1 MEFLKQ
7 SKVEIKTLEPN
18 FCHAKLYLFNDPK
31 DERYNY
37 FITGSS
43 NLTEAGIGL
52 KQTNNVEL
60 NIAETGEN
68 DRFNSLLN
76 WFEELWNRS
85 EAHYTKTIVLENGAT
100 KQQNF
105 KEYLIEQIGNIF
117 IEYSPKQLYY
127 KILFELFGEQLLKE
141 QNDPN
146 FSREIGKLENSVI
159 YKSLYEFQQKGVLTL
174 IKMIQNYNGAILADA
189 VGLGKTWSAL
199 AVIKYFQLQGY
210 ENIILCPKKLQN
222 NWQQYLKKRGSL
234 FEEDNFDYIV
244 RFHTDLYED
253 RLEKDGLTIT
263 DYFQND
269 KPKLLIIDESHNFR
283 NSKSNRYRFL
293 VETLLKK
300 NQNIKLL
307 LLSATPINNSLLD
320 IRNQF
325 KLIVKDDDNGFYET
339 FGIRSIDGVFKGLK
353 WYLNNGLIPI
363 INI

>member
-1 MEFLKQ
+1 MILDNKNKKVHKWIEKYSEEGEFDIVTGYFTIGALTYFSKVTNEKIKKYRFILGDIVSTQEQTHFTIDLLNENIDIETSLKLKGLALEAVEFLKQ

-76 WFEELWNRS
+76 WFKELWNRA

-222 NWQQYLKKRGSL
+222 NWQQYLKKEVPFLKR
-234 FEEDNFDYIV
+234 I
-244 RFHTDLYED
+244 
-253 RLEKDGLTIT
+253 I
-263 DYFQND
+263 
-269 KPKLLIIDESHNFR
+269 LII
-283 NSKSNRYRFL
+283 
-293 VETLLKK
+293 
-300 NQNIKLL
+300 
-307 LLSATPINNSLLD
+307 LLD
-320 IRNQF
+320 F
-325 KLIVKDDDNGFYET
+325 
-339 FGIRSIDGVFKGLK
+339 
-353 WYLNNGLIPI
+353 IPI
-363 INI
+363 CMRID